1 MIRINLLSAERE
13 RGGKRRP
20 AFQLGQR
27 LTVACSLILVATGL
41 GLGWWYWSLNTQSA
55 KLDEDIAAAQ
65 RETQVLR
72 TLIQQVDQFEQRRA
86 QLQQRVALI
95 EQLRRGQSQPVHLLD
110 QISRSLPDMLWLTEI
125 KQQGDTLTISGRCT
139 AMTAL
144 SDFVT
149 NLEASGYFKKPV
161 EILDSQV
168 EPAQAGSPGLIRLSI
183 KAQFAP
189 PGS

>member
-13 RGGKRRP
+13 KVKRRP

-27 LTVACSLILVATGL
+27 LTVACSLILVATLL
-41 GLGWWYWSLNTQSA
+41 GIGWWYWSLNTQSA
-55 KLDEDIAAAQ
+55 RLDDEIAAAQ

-72 TLIQQVDQFEQRRA
+72 NLIQQVNQFEQRRA
-86 QLQQRVALI
+86 MLQERVSLI
-95 EQLRRGQSQPVHLLD
+95 EQLRRGQSGPVHLLD

-125 KQQGDTLTISGRCT
+125 KQEGDVLTISGRCT
-139 AMTAL
+139 AQTAF
-144 SDFVT
+144 SDFIT

-161 EILDSQV
+161 DIVESVV
-168 EPAQAGSPGLIRLSI
+168 EPAQAGQPELIRVSL
-183 KAQFAP
+183 KAQYAP

>member
-1 MIRINLLSAERE
+1 MIRINLLSAERD
-13 RGGKRRP
+13 G
-20 AFQLGQR
+20 
-27 LTVACSLILVATGL
+27 I
-41 GLGWWYWSLNTQSA
+41 GWWYWSLTKQSA
-55 KLDEDIAAAQ
+55 RLDEQIAEAQ

-72 TLIQQVDQFEQRRA
+72 TLIQQVEQLERRRA
-86 QLQQRVALI
+86 ELQQRVELI
-95 EQLRRGQSQPVHLLD
+95 ELLRRGQSEPVHLLD

-125 KQQGDTLTISGRCT
+125 KQQGNTLTISGRCT
-139 AMTAL
+139 ALTAL

-149 NLEASGYFKKPV
+149 NLEASGYFRRPV

-168 EPAQAGSPGLIRLSI
+168 EPAQPGAAELIKVSV

>member
-13 RGGKRRP
+13 KVKRRTTV
-20 AFQLGQR
+20 QLGQR
-27 LTVACSLILVATGL
+27 LTVACSLILVAALL
-41 GLGWWYWSLNTQSA
+41 GIGWWYWSLNTQSA
-55 KLDEDIAAAQ
+55 RLDEEIAAAQ

-72 TLIQQVDQFEQRRA
+72 TLIQQVEQFEQRRA
-86 QLQQRVALI
+86 QLQQRVTLI
-95 EQLRRGQSQPVHLLD
+95 EQLRRGQSGAVHLLD

-139 AMTAL
+139 AQTAL

-161 EILDSQV
+161 DSLESQV
-168 EPAQAGSPGLIRLSI
+168 EPAQPGQVELIRVTV
-183 KAQFAP
+183 KAQFVP

>member
-13 RGGKRRP
+13 KTKRRP

-27 LTVACSLILVATGL
+27 LTVACSLILVAALL
-41 GLGWWYWSLNTQSA
+41 GIGWWYWSLNTQSA
-55 KLDEDIAAAQ
+55 RLDEEIAAAE
-65 RETQVLR
+65 RETQVLK
-72 TLIQQVDQFEQRRA
+72 TLIQQVEQFEQRRA
-86 QLQQRVALI
+86 QLQQRVTLI
-95 EQLRRGQSQPVHLLD
+95 EQLRRGQSGPVHLLD
-110 QISRSLPDMLWLTEI
+110 QISRSLPNMLWLTEI
-125 KQQGDTLTISGRCT
+125 KQQGDTLTIAGRCM
-139 AMTAL
+139 AQTAL

-149 NLEASGYFKKPV
+149 NLNASGYFKA

-168 EPAQAGSPGLIRLSI
+168 EPAQPGQAELIRVSV

>member
-1 MIRINLLSAERE
+1 MIRINLLSAERD
-13 RGGKRRP
+13 RVKRRP

-27 LTVACSLILVATGL
+27 LTVACSLILVATLL
-41 GLGWWYWSLNTQSA
+41 GIGWWYWSLNTQSA
-55 KLDEDIAAAQ
+55 RLNEEIAAAQ

-72 TLIQQVDQFEQRRA
+72 TLIQQVEQFEQRRA

-95 EQLRRGQSQPVHLLD
+95 EQLRRGQSEPVHLLD

-125 KQQGDTLTISGRCT
+125 KQQGDVLTISGRCT
-139 AMTAL
+139 ALTAL

-149 NLEASGYFKKPV
+149 NLEASGYFKKGV

-168 EPAQAGSPGLIRLSI
+168 EPAQPGQVELIKVSVR
-183 KAQFAP
+183 AQFAP
-189 PGS
+189 PRS